1 LIVRS
6 RELHCRKG
14 WGHDRWD
21 IAADDV
27 VLDIRVRQ
35 PDGDGGFRQ
44 PTMMTSNEQRSL
56 MPTAESI
63 ISAWSTGTAV
73 EAGIE
78 R

>member
-1 LIVRS
+1 
-6 RELHCRKG
+6 
-14 WGHDRWD
+14 
-21 IAADDV
+21 
-27 VLDIRVRQ
+27 
-35 PDGDGGFRQ
+35 
-44 PTMMTSNEQRSL
+44 MMTSNEQRSL